1 MISLEAYFHLC
12 LWTFIVETLISL
24 PLILVSGLYG
34 GHHPAYFLWI
44 RFIFS
49 TLKSIIYMFGNMGL
63 YPRYCEWFAV
73 EKLTR
78 YSLWDKSGLWIFLIV
93 LNGYFSFFFLNGYFS
108 NGYTDNLQNSTASRH
123 AKPKVIYCVAF
134 KENVCWPLTLDS
146 FVFFSKTAGFVSFS
160 NSLLVKLKLLDLA
173 FV

>member
-78 YSLWDKSGLWIFLIV
+78 YSLWDKSGLWIFFIV
-93 LNGYFSFFFLNGYFS
+93 LNGYFS
-108 NGYTDNLQNSTASRH
+108 NGYTDNLQNSTAFRQ
-123 AKPKVIYCVAF
+123 AKPKVFTV
-134 KENVCWPLTLDS
+134 WP
-146 FVFFSKTAGFVSFS
+146 SKKMFADPWLWI
-160 NSLLVKLKLLDLA
+160 LLYSSQRQLVLFHLA
-173 FV
+173 IHFWLS